1 MYLSVNWIKQYL
13 TLPDVEPK
21 ELALK
26 LTMSTV
32 EVEEVI
38 EQAKQLEGIVV
49 GQIREIV
56 KHPQADKLWICN
68 TAIGT
73 EVVQIVCGGTN
84 LREQMLVAVAT
95 VGSRVRWHGQG
106 DLVTLE
112 PAKIRGQESHGMI
125 VAASEIG
132 LQDLFPVESEHE
144 IIDLTEFGVKAGTPL
159 AEALGLNDIIL
170 DIDNKSMTH
179 RPDLWGQY
187 GLAREL
193 AAVYDTKLKPLKL
206 LPLKSSAETIDLQLT
221 TTAEACYRLSAVV
234 LDNVTVS
241 ESPWWLKRA
250 LHSVGIRSIN
260 NIVDVTNYVMFDL
273 GHPMHAFDFAA
284 TNGPIEVK
292 TLTKAQTIT
301 TLDGEKRKLEGGMVV
316 FADNKQILD
325 VGGIMGGQHSEIK
338 PTTKQVLLTCA
349 NFQASTIR
357 RMSMALGLRTEASA
371 RYEKSLDPLLTPQ
384 VIARAVAL
392 IREICP
398 EATVASK
405 VIDINRA
412 PDFQRTIIVPKE
424 MFSRIAGINIPDA
437 TVKQILTRLN
447 FTVQNKAKDWHVGV
461 PSFRATK
468 DIGIPEDLV
477 EEVTRIYGYDNIVP
491 TMPVIALELPE
502 RNVMLQLERQLKDSL
517 AYHANYFEVSTYSFA
532 FNAWAERLGL
542 TEHQVSLANYL
553 NDEQKFMRTSLLPGL
568 MQKVEENLRWSN
580 EFSLFE
586 IGRTYRAGKGEFA
599 TDGSDKHFLP
609 DQPKMLA
616 GVCISRDKSVST
628 LYLET
633 KGLIEQLLQHYSL
646 PYEFIAEALDHS
658 THVLSIQA
666 HDQKFGYLGT
676 LRPELVEEQFA
687 GYSVVWWQLNLQK
700 LVKHAEVRRSFSAF
714 PKFPSVVRDIAIVV
728 DRTIPWAVI
737 YEQIAGSSGL
747 VEEIDLF
754 DVFESPQLGEGKRS
768 LAFSLTIRSNDK
780 TLESAEVDALI
791 KRITADLEKKFQ
803 ATPR

>member
-1 MYLSVNWIKQYL
+1 M
-13 TLPDVEPK
+13 
-21 ELALK
+21 
-26 LTMSTV
+26 
-32 EVEEVI
+32 
-38 EQAKQLEGIVV
+38 
-49 GQIREIV
+49 
-56 KHPQADKLWICN
+56 
-68 TAIGT
+68 
-73 EVVQIVCGGTN
+73 
-84 LREQMLVAVAT
+84 
-95 VGSRVRWHGQG
+95 
-106 DLVTLE
+106 
-112 PAKIRGQESHGMI
+112 
-125 VAASEIG
+125 
-132 LQDLFPVESEHE
+132 
-144 IIDLTEFGVKAGTPL
+144 
-159 AEALGLNDIIL
+159 
-170 DIDNKSMTH
+170 
-179 RPDLWGQY
+179 
-187 GLAREL
+187 
-193 AAVYDTKLKPLKL
+193 
-206 LPLKSSAETIDLQLT
+206 
-221 TTAEACYRLSAVV
+221 
-234 LDNVTVS
+234 
-241 ESPWWLKRA
+241 
-250 LHSVGIRSIN
+250 
-260 NIVDVTNYVMFDL
+260 
-273 GHPMHAFDFAA
+273 
-284 TNGPIEVK
+284 
-292 TLTKAQTIT
+292 
-301 TLDGEKRKLEGGMVV
+301 
-316 FADNKQILD
+316 
-325 VGGIMGGQHSEIK
+325 
-338 PTTKQVLLTCA
+338 
-349 NFQASTIR
+349 
-357 RMSMALGLRTEASA
+357 
-371 RYEKSLDPLLTPQ
+371 
-384 VIARAVAL
+384 AL

-412 PDFQRTIIVPKE
+412 PDFQRTIIVPKA